1 MKPKGRHR
9 ERALSPLGIKAAR
22 EPGRYSDGSGLYLVV
37 DKSGA
42 KRWVLRTVAMG
53 RRRDIGL
60 GSAKVVTLAEAR
72 ERAVHYRKMAKDGG
86 DPVAQK
92 RRERKIIP
100 TFEVAARTVH
110 AEHKASWKNAKHA
123 AQWINTLEQYVFKTM
138 GSHRVDEIDTP
149 EILKALSPVWL
160 TKPVTARRV
169 RQRIGTVLDWA
180 KASGFRSGDNPV
192 SGVIKGLPKQL
203 EAQEHHSA
211 LPYAE
216 VPAFVAS
223 LRHSGIGAA
232 TKLAL
237 ELLILTALRTS
248 EVLGATWSEIDFEQK
263 VWCIPA
269 TRMKAKREHR
279 VPLSPRSVEI
289 LRELKRFA
297 GASPFVCPGRT
308 PGRTLSNMV
317 FLMALRRLKLSITVH
332 GFRSAFRDWAAERTN
347 YSREVCE
354 QALAH
359 TLKDKTEAAYR
370 RSDLFD
376 KRATLMNAWA
386 DFAGQADTNSI
397 PIRASGPTYDHG
409 K

>member
-9 ERALSPLGIKAAR
+9 ERTLSPLGVKAMR
-22 EPGRYSDGSGLYLVV
+22 EPGRYADGSGLYLVV

-42 KRWVLRTVAMG
+42 KRWVLRTVALG

-72 ERAVHYRKMAKDGG
+72 ERAAHYRKMAKDGG

-92 RRERKIIP
+92 RRERTKIP
-100 TFEVAARTVH
+100 TFEAAARAVH

-123 AQWINTLEQYVFKTM
+123 DQWINTLEQYVFKSM
-138 GSHRVDEIDTP
+138 GSRRVDEVDTP
-149 EILKALSPVWL
+149 EVLKALSPIWL

-216 VPAFVAS
+216 VPAFVNS
-223 LRHSGIGAA
+223 LKQGGTNEA
-232 TKLAL
+232 TKLAF
-237 ELLILTALRTS
+237 ELLVLTALRTS
-248 EVLGATWSEIDFEQK
+248 EVLGATWSEIDLEQK

-289 LRELKRFA
+289 LTALKHLA
-297 GASPFVCPGRT
+297 GPSAFVCPGRT
-308 PGRTLSNMV
+308 PENTLSNMV
-317 FLMALRRLKLSITVH
+317 FLMTLRRMGVSITVH

-347 YSREVCE
+347 YAREVCE

-370 RSDLFD
+370 RSDLFE
-376 KRATLMNAWA
+376 KRRKLMNAWA
-386 DFAGQADTNSI
+386 TFVSRSDAKVI
-397 PIRASGPTYDHG
+397 PLRAS
-409 K
+409 